1 MQKIK
6 IITDSTCDLNKEVI
20 EKYNIEVL
28 PLLVNI
34 ENETYRDGEDITLQE
49 YLYKMKKS
57 KVFPTTTQVNPHRF
71 HECYKKYLDE
81 GYKIVSIHLSSKM
94 SGTFQSAC
102 MAKSMLETEDI
113 ITIDSNNVTSGLGIL
128 VLKACKL
135 KEDGFN
141 IFQIEEKIKETI
153 PHVKSMLAFDSLA
166 NLVKGDRLSKTVGVI
181 GGLLGIK
188 LILAI
193 KDGEIVVIDKV
204 RGRKKSI
211 RTILKN
217 LDKTGIKSGEV
228 SILLQASDK
237 NILENLRE
245 HMSQRRMDFIECEVG
260 CVVGTH
266 SGEGACGIFYV
277 EDY

>member
-20 EKYNIEVL
+20 SKYNIEVL

-34 ENETYRDGEDITLQE
+34 QNKTYKDGVDITLQE
-49 YLYKMKKS
+49 YLHKMKES
-57 KVFPTTTQVNPHRF
+57 EEFPTTTQVNPHRF
-71 HECYKKYLDE
+71 YECYKKYLDE

-102 MAKSMLETEDI
+102 MAKGMLETEDI
-113 ITIDSNNVTSGLGIL
+113 IVVDSQNVTSGLGVL

-135 KEDGFN
+135 KEEGCS
-141 IFQIEEKIKETI
+141 IFEIEEKIKETI
-153 PHVKSMLAFDSLA
+153 PHVKSALAFDSLD
-166 NLVKGDRLSKTVGVI
+166 NLVKGGRLSKTVGAI

-188 LILAI
+188 VILAV
-193 KDGEIVVIDKV
+193 KDGEMAVIDKT
-204 RGRKKSI
+204 RGSKKAI
-211 RTILKN
+211 KTILKN
-217 LDKTGIKSGEV
+217 LDKTGMKSGEI
-228 SILLQASDK
+228 SILLQANDK
-237 NILENLRE
+237 NVLESLRA
-245 HMSQRRMDFIECEVG
+245 HMNEREMDFIECEVG

-266 SGEGACGIFYV
+266 SGEGACGVFYI